1 MSNHTRA
8 NIGLF
13 LARIPLGAYFL
24 LAGLHKITGGVSGFV
39 SFASKNLPPWM
50 PPALGKAYLYSL
62 PFVELITGAM
72 VILGIFTRFNAFIQ
86 SLILISIL
94 IAMGVYD
101 KAGGPF
107 HPNLVFLGLA
117 LMLAVVGGGDWS
129 VDRMMGKKKSN
140 KSSAPTT

>member
-1 MSNHTRA
+1 MSSNTRA

-39 SFASKNLPPWM
+39 SFASKNVPQWM
-50 PPALGKAYLYSL
+50 PPALGKAYLYAL
-62 PFVELITGAM
+62 PFVELIAGAM
-72 VILGIFTRFNAFIQ
+72 VILGLFTRFNALIQ
-86 SLILISIL
+86 ALILTSIL
-94 IAMGVYD
+94 IAMGIYD

-129 VDRMMGKKKSN
+129 VDRMMGRKKQS
-140 KSSAPTT
+140 KSSVPAT